1 MKRVLIVS
9 MITLFLVSW
18 LSSNQR
24 SYAKKAEEK
33 NSGAARF
40 AQELPDFSLADPD
53 GIKHTKKSVL
63 KNGVVLVVT
72 APILSQSDEQEDWAK
87 LLADS
92 RSGAKA
98 QLIFL
103 EDMQPSNF
111 KGVARSKMK
120 QQFKPGQALL
130 ILLDEKGK
138 LRRALKVTEEDTVV
152 LVYDKHGTLIH
163 AESGK
168 PSAERA
174 SAVWK
179 KSNETE

>member
-1 MKRVLIVS
+1 MKRVLVVS
-9 MITLFLVSW
+9 VSTLFLFSW

-24 SYAKKAEEK
+24 SYAQKADEKK
-33 NSGAARF
+33 SGAARY

-72 APILSQSDEQEDWAK
+72 APILSQSDGQEDWAK
-87 LLADS
+87 MLANS
-92 RSGAKA
+92 RSGLKA

-111 KGVARSKMK
+111 KGVARSRMK
-120 QQFKPGQALL
+120 KQFKPGQEPLL
-130 ILLDEKGK
+130 LLDEQGK
-138 LRRALKVTEEDTVV
+138 LRRALKVTKEDTVV
-152 LVYDKHGTLIH
+152 LVYDKHGKLIH
-163 AESGK
+163 VESGK
-168 PSAERA
+168 SSAERA

-179 KSNETE
+179 SLDETN